1 MLDPDFLAAIG
12 HPVRLRAL
20 VLLEREPSSAGDLAA
35 LAGLSPGAIAYHVRR
50 LADAG
55 LIEEAGTRGG
65 AGVAA
70 ERLWRTRATGWAG
83 LQELLVE
90 TAGEPPD
97 AGP

>member
-20 VLLEREPSSAGDLAA
+20 LLFEQAPGSAGDLGTQ
-35 LAGLSPGAIAYHVRR
+35 AGLSSGAVAYHVRR

-55 LIEEAGTRGG
+55 LIEEAGVRGT
-65 AGVAA
+65 

-83 LQELLVE
+83 LRDLLAE
-90 TAGEPPD
+90 TAGPGAGASPD
-97 AGP
+97 G

>member
-20 VLLEREPSSAGDLAA
+20 VLLEREPGSAGDLAA

-55 LIEEAGTRGG
+55 LIEEAGRRG
-65 AGVAA
+65 AGATA

-83 LQELLVE
+83 LQDLLVE
-90 TAGEPPD
+90 AAGEPS
-97 AGP
+97 GGGS